1 MELERFQVLKSYA
14 ESIKTLY
21 QADEGLAEKLSF
33 RIIQYWIFGTEPP
46 KKSNPILLALFN
58 QIKIPID
65 SWRAISIANSKNW
78 KRGWRPEK
86 NWENSQ
92 KAKWKRKESEIKAN
106 WKQNESEEEANK
118 KRNEN
123 EKKQNIK
130 YKNIKYINS
139 INTINSD
146 TEEKNLEPLIVI
158 DGAEEK
164 EKSCAKKEKETYW
177 NSDVNLCLELI
188 KKYNGG
194 CIDGAEK
201 QERQYARNLITKLK
215 KLEMVQDNS
224 YRWEEILELILKVI
238 SGDEYYA
245 TKIGGAKQI
254 YYNLATLLQRCK
266 VSISKHKPTVS
277 IQAI

>member
-1 MELERFQVLKSYA
+1 MELDRFQVLKSYA
-14 ESIKTLY
+14 ISIKTLY
-21 QADEGLAEKLSF
+21 EADEGLAKELSF
-33 RIIQYWIFGTEPP
+33 RIIQYWIFGTPPP
-46 KKSNPILLALFN
+46 KKSNPIMLALFE
-58 QIKIPID
+58 QMKIPID
-65 SWRAISIANSKNW
+65 KCRNKSQNAVKNW
-78 KRGWRPEK
+78 GKVWNQIEI
-86 NWENSQ
+86 
-92 KAKWKRKESEIKAN
+92 KWKSNDNQNDIKWESNENQNEIKP
-106 WKQNESEEEANK
+106 KE
-118 KRNEN
+118 
-123 EKKQNIK
+123 NIK

-146 TEEKNLEPLIVI
+146 TEGKNIEPLIVI

-164 EKSCAKKEKETYW
+164 EKSSAKKEKETYW